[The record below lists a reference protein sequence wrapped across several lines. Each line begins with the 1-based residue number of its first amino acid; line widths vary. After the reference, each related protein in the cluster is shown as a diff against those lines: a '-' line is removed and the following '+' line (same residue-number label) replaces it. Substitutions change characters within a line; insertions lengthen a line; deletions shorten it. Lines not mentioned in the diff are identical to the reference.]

1 MGWSGIPPRGRWLLR
16 WAKSLGYRS
25 LAALV
30 VLGLVWGVWQA
41 GGYPARLLR
50 ECLDYLFTKNYDLR
64 AVATGLAEYLS
75 KPGLDVKVMG
85 PLDEEGKAASLPALP
100 VTGSLARGFGWQRDQ
115 VGWPRFYQGIE
126 LKVERGAPVKAVLS
140 GRVTRVMEDKALG
153 KVVVIEHPGD
163 LASLYGRLGEV
174 GVKAGQDVVQGEMI
188 GTVAGDY
195 FHFELRRGDRL
206 VDPILELQADR
217 Q

>member
-1 MGWSGIPPRGRWLLR
+1 MRWVGILPKSDWSLR
-16 WAKSLGYRS
+16 WAKSLACRA

-30 VLGLVWGVWQA
+30 VFCIVWGIWQA
-41 GGYPARLLR
+41 GGYPAQLLR
-50 ECLDYLFTKNYDLR
+50 ECLDYLLTKNYDFK
-64 AVATGLAEYLS
+64 AVATGLADYLS
-75 KPGLDVKVMG
+75 KPALDVKVMG
-85 PLDEEGKAASLPALP
+85 PLEEENAFLPDLP

-126 LKVERGAPVKAVLS
+126 LRVERGAPVKAVLS

-153 KVVVIEHPGD
+153 KIVVIEHSKD
-163 LASLYGRLGEV
+163 VASLYGRLGEV
-174 GVKAGQDVVQGEMI
+174 GVKAGQEVVQGQMI

-206 VDPILELQADR
+206 VDPIEELR
-217 Q
+217 